1 MTSEEFFAR
10 FRKSAFRLEALPQY
24 LGTSDPAFRAFSEGR
39 PLPLS
44 ERPTKQDWMRRVANA
59 CAQGK
64 RIYRVHVLDQPL
76 TPYLEYELASYPEN
90 VEAGEEVYI
99 ADRTGRP
106 QLADLTEDFWLCDA
120 DSDRPFALLMDYDA
134 EGRFVKGELSDAPAV
149 IEKCRRQRDL
159 ALANSVLLDE
169 YLSATAPTRS

>member
-44 ERPTKQDWMRRVANA
+44 ERPTKQDWMHRVANA

-76 TPYLEYELASYPEN
+76 TPYLQYELASYPEN
-90 VEAGEEVYI
+90 VKAGEEVYI
-99 ADRTGRP
+99 ADRAGRP

-134 EGRFVKGELSDAPAV
+134 EGRFLKGELSDAPAV

-169 YLSATAPTRS
+169 FLSATAPTRS

>member
-1 MTSEEFFAR
+1 MTSDEFFAR

-24 LGTSDPAFRAFSEGR
+24 LGTSDPAFRAFCEGR

-76 TPYLEYELASYPEN
+76 TPYLQYELASYPEN

-106 QLADLTEDFWLCDA
+106 HLAELTEDFWLCDA
-120 DSDRPFALLMDYDA
+120 DSDRPFALLMNYDT
-134 EGRFVKGELSDAPAV
+134 EGRFLKGELSDDPAV
-149 IEKCRRQRDL
+149 IERCRRQRDL
-159 ALANSVLLDE
+159 ALANSVSLQE
-169 YLSATAPTRS
+169 FLSATAASRS

>member
-76 TPYLEYELASYPEN
+76 TPYLQYELASYPEN
-90 VEAGEEVYI
+90 VKAGEEVYI

-134 EGRFVKGELSDAPAV
+134 EGRFLRGELSEASSV

-169 YLSATAPTRS
+169 FLSAAAPTRS

>member
-90 VEAGEEVYI
+90 VKAGEEVYI

-134 EGRFVKGELSDAPAV
+134 EGRFLKGELSDAPAV

-169 YLSATAPTRS
+169 FLSATAPTRS